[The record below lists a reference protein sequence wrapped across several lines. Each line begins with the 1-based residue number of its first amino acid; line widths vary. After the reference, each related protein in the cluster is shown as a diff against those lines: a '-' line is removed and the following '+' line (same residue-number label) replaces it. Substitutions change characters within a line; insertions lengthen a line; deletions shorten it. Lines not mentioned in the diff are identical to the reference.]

1 MYFLTEWT
9 YIASATNGILS
20 GIMSPVSCSR
30 INGTVLSVDGYPLK
44 LHKQQGLQAML
55 KALPYLTV
63 FSDRDPPGSGR
74 SARSEHSLAPS
85 AMYASLKSITQW
97 PPSRENARRF
107 TLVLS
112 VAATLGSVLT
122 YVFSAS
128 FSVGLLLLQIAA
140 TACVWVQYRLSRKSI
155 KFQPQELADR
165 LLQVQENE
173 RHRLSREL
181 HDDIGQLLT
190 AAKLQSEWLKRRLPP
205 DSQEQCTVL
214 CDTLEETLNKVR
226 DVSAILNPRQLIS
239 LGLEASLRA
248 HLLKTLANTS
258 VQWSL
263 DCQQRLNG
271 IPEEMA
277 VAAFRITQ
285 EAVTNILRH
294 AQAKNLV
301 VRLQRL
307 PEGLTLLIS
316 DDGAGFFPAANPGRE
331 GQRGMAG
338 MAERIEQLGGT
349 LSVVSEPGKGTQI
362 EALFPWAPRALER
375 ASTNKVMR

>member
-1 MYFLTEWT
+1 
-9 YIASATNGILS
+9 
-20 GIMSPVSCSR
+20 
-30 INGTVLSVDGYPLK
+30 
-44 LHKQQGLQAML
+44 
-55 KALPYLTV
+55 
-63 FSDRDPPGSGR
+63 
-74 SARSEHSLAPS
+74 
-85 AMYASLKSITQW
+85 MYASLKSITMW

-107 TLVLS
+107 TLFLCTCS
-112 VAATLGSVLT
+112 ALGSLLIYSQSSHFPLSLLVLH
-122 YVFSAS
+122 
-128 FSVGLLLLQIAA
+128 IAA
-140 TACVWVQYRLSRKSI
+140 LTCVWVQHCLSRKSI
-155 KFQPQELADR
+155 KFEPQELADR
-165 LLQVQENE
+165 LLKVQETE

-190 AAKLQSEWLKRRLPP
+190 AAKLQSDWLKRRMPEEL
-205 DSQEQCTVL
+205 QEQCSVL
-214 CDTLEETLNKVR
+214 CDTLEETLAKVR
-226 DVSAILNPRQLIS
+226 DVSAILNPRQLTS

-248 HLLKTLANTS
+248 HLLKTLCNTP
-258 VQWSL
+258 VHWSL
-263 DCQQRLNG
+263 ECHSRLTG

-294 AQAKNLV
+294 AEAKNLL

-316 DDGAGFFPAANPGRE
+316 DDGQGFAPATDPGRE

-338 MAERIEQLGGT
+338 MSERIDQLGGT
-349 LSVVSEPGKGTQI
+349 LTVTSEPGKGTQI